1 MRKNSQKN
9 ISGFAQI
16 AQKKLRKTAQNS
28 LRFMR
33 KNCAKV
39 RKKKFCAKIAQ
50 ILRKKYSH
58 FVETLVRSEVSRK
71 RYIAIQGEEDGGY
84 FLNSYIFATQCR
96 IT

>member
-1 MRKNSQKN
+1 MADFGFVTISMQKFEKN

-39 RKKKFCAKIAQ
+39 RKKKICAKIAQ

-58 FVETLVRSEVSRK
+58 FVETLELKNDLYRR
-71 RYIAIQGEEDGGY
+71 
-84 FLNSYIFATQCR
+84 T
-96 IT
+96 